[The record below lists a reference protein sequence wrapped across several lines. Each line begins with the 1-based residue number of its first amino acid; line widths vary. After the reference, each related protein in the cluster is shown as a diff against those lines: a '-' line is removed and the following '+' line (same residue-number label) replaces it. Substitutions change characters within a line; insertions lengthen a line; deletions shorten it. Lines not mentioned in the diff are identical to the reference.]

1 MAMKK
6 WILRL
11 GAMILAILLA
21 VWFFTALG
29 NLQTGSAQQE
39 KLLLERSLRR
49 GAVACYA
56 AEGVYPPS
64 LEYLCSHYGVQV
76 DESKFMVFYE
86 IEAEN
91 LMPQITVTERKP

>member
-6 WILRL
+6 WIWRL
-11 GAMILAILLA
+11 GVLMLAVLLA
-21 VWFFTALG
+21 LWFFTALG
-29 NLQTGSAQQE
+29 NVRSGSHQQE
-39 KLLLERSLRR
+39 KLLLERALRR

-64 LEYLCSHYGVQV
+64 LEYLCSRYGVQV
-76 DESKFMVFYE
+76 DESKFVVFYE